1 MMIAATMSA
10 ATSESARSSVLDLG
24 FGAASGGGMAY
35 FGGCSSP
42 VNQPTAPDFIGSD
55 AMAICSLL
63 DAFPVDAALAF
74 VGCGF
79 AATAGDAGIN
89 HLDAP
94 KAGLFPA
101 SRSAGPYALAAIT
114 GCPA

>member
-1 MMIAATMSA
+1 
-10 ATSESARSSVLDLG
+10 
-24 FGAASGGGMAY
+24 MAY

-42 VNQPTAPDFIGSD
+42 VNQPTAPDFMGSD

-79 AATAGDAGIN
+79 AATAGDAGIIWI
-89 HLDAP
+89 HP
-94 KAGLFPA
+94 RWGYFPRLGQPDRMDWRRIA
-101 SRSAGPYALAAIT
+101 